1 MPAKMPAS
9 YYGAYRIR
17 NRERLNAQERA
28 RKAAQRLADP
38 EAVRLVSRCERERAR
53 TRRLQAA
60 PAQAPPAAPAVPR
73 PYDGHYLLRYAW
85 EIAKRTGAQD
95 WRGEHVYDPL
105 REDAAGVAL
114 LAMLEGVDPTTAVKR
129 FLTDER
135 AWRWRHLPLLME

>member
-1 MPAKMPAS
+1 MTAKMPAS
-9 YYGAYRIR
+9 YYRAYRAR
-17 NRERLNAQERA
+17 NRERLNAQKRA

-38 EAVRLVSRCERERAR
+38 EAVRLARRCERERAR

-60 PAQAPPAAPAVPR
+60 PAQPPPAAPAVPR

-85 EIAKRTGAQD
+85 EIARRTVAQD
-95 WRGEHVYDPL
+95 WHGEHVYDPL